1 MTGPPLDP
9 TTRVEPPPA
18 TASEPAPARR
28 RSTTDDPGRLGSIV
42 FGLVVLA
49 IGLWF
54 FADQTLGLDLP
65 RIRWN
70 QVWPLFII
78 GLGVWIAL
86 GSLRRGSR

>member
-9 TTRVEPPPA
+9 TTRVEPSPA
-18 TASEPAPARR
+18 TASAPEPSRR

-86 GSLRRGSR
+86 GSMRRGSR

>member
-9 TTRVEPPPA
+9 TTRAAPPPA
-18 TASEPAPARR
+18 SERARR

-86 GSLRRGSR
+86 GSMRRGSR